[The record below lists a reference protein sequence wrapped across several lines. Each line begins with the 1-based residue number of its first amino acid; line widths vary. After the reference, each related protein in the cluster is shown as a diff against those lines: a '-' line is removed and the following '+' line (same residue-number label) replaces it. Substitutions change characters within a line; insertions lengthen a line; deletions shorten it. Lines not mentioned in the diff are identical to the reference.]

1 MHRVLLAL
9 ACATALCGT
18 ASADVSM
25 LDHQAVKGAA
35 AKAGD
40 KKGARPKATGSV
52 ALTDATGL
60 EYFIND
66 NITFST
72 SSSAS
77 GAASEASYVAD
88 VAADTLNGGT
98 SPATLNDAF
107 DGFNTMC
114 LSTGTNFG
122 PCVTGNANYVIYNN
136 NGASTRDAAC
146 NNRQAVFNPQTIAI
160 GGGTVRLS
168 RKVYVPA
175 TDSFARWLNIVTN
188 TGATPVTLNLSIANN
203 LGSDSNTTIV
213 SSSSGNAAAE
223 LADTWVSTFQNWSGT
238 TSSDPRL
245 GHVLR
250 GATGAVPLA
259 AVNFANGDDNPF
271 WAYTLTLQPGETRI
285 IANFATGQATRAA
298 AAAKA
303 SQLAGF
309 PAVAQACMT
318 PTELSQVANFVAGG
332 TALAAPVAVPA
343 GDRIGWIALGLGL
356 LAAGFW
362 ISRRRANV

>member
-1 MHRVLLAL
+1 
-9 ACATALCGT
+9 
-18 ASADVSM
+18 M

-40 KKGARPKATGSV
+40 KKGTRPNATGSQ
-52 ALTDATGL
+52 ALTDALGL

-77 GAASEASYVAD
+77 GAASEASYVAA

-98 SPATLNDAF
+98 AMDSLGDGF
-107 DGFNTMC
+107 DGYNTVC
-114 LSTGTNFG
+114 LSTGANFQ
-122 PCVTGNANYVIYNN
+122 CRTGNASYVIYNN
-136 NGASTRDAAC
+136 NGNSTRDAAC
-146 NNRQAVFNPQTIAI
+146 GNRQVLFNPQTIAI
-160 GGGTVRLS
+160 AGGTVRLS

-175 TDSFARWLNIVTN
+175 TDSFARWLNILTN
-188 TGATPVTLNLSIANN
+188 TGASAVTLNMSVANN
-203 LGSDSNTTIV
+203 LGSDSSTVIV

-223 LADTWVSTFQNWSGT
+223 LADTWVSTFQDWSGT
-238 TSSDPRL
+238 TSGDPRL

-259 AVNFANGDDNPF
+259 AINFANGDDNPY
-271 WAYTLTLQPGETRI
+271 WGYTLTLQPGETRI
-285 IANFATGQATRAA
+285 IANFVTGQATRAA

-303 SQLAGF
+303 AQLAAF
-309 PAVAQACMT
+309 PAAAQACMT
-318 PTELSQVANFVAGG
+318 PTELSQVANFG
-332 TALAAPVAVPA
+332 TAPTATVAVPA

-362 ISRRRANV
+362 ISRRRANA